1 MLGPRRSSSIAFA
14 PVLGLA
20 VAITLALGLGSAAP
34 AHAQRGPEKA
44 FAGKV
49 LLSAKRFPTQAK
61 SANAYVAALRKQSKT
76 TFVEDREKKEWKIH
90 FAAFFKAPLDDL
102 EVVIKLY
109 DISNGGQAMLA
120 TFEQF
125 LDGRGQRSLISNMR
139 LERKQFG
146 VNKHLLMTVESRGR
160 VLASGRF
167 KIVGES
173 ERYSGKV
180 DFSEEEATKPEGE
193 E

>member
-1 MLGPRRSSSIAFA
+1 MLGSGRSSSIAL
-14 PVLGLA
+14 V
-20 VAITLALGLGSAAP
+20 LALVMGLVVVGVGAAP
-34 AHAQRGPEKA
+34 AHAQRGPEKV

-49 LLSAKRFPTQAK
+49 LLSPKRFPVQAK
-61 SANAYVAALRKQSKT
+61 SANAYVAALKKQSKT
-76 TFVEDREKKEWKIH
+76 TFLEDRAKKEWKIH

-120 TFEQF
+120 TFEQY
-125 LDGRGQRSLISNMR
+125 LDGRGQRSLISNMK

-146 VNKHLLMTVESRGR
+146 VNKHLLITVESRGR
-160 VLASGRF
+160 VLATGRF
-167 KIVGES
+167 KIVGEA

-180 DFSEEEATKPEGE
+180 DFSEDEATKSEGE

>member
-1 MLGPRRSSSIAFA
+1 MLGPGRTSSIAVA
-14 PVLGLA
+14 LALVLGL
-20 VAITLALGLGSAAP
+20 VAAGAAP

-76 TFVEDREKKEWKIH
+76 TFLEDREKKEWKIH

-102 EVVIKLY
+102 EVVVKLY

-120 TFEQF
+120 TFEQY
-125 LDGRGQRSLISNMR
+125 LDGRGQRSLISNMK

-146 VNKHLLMTVESRGR
+146 VNKHILITVESRGR
-160 VLASGRF
+160 VLATGRF
-167 KIVGES
+167 KIVGEA

-180 DFSEEEATKPEGE
+180 DFSEDEATKAEGE